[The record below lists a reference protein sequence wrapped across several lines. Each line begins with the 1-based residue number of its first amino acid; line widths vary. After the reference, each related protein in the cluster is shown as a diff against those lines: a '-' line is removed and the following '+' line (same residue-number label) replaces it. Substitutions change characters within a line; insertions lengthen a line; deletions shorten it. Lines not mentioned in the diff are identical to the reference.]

1 MINRFTVLAVLF
13 LCFLPGKPVNAYA
26 QEIYLGMSA
35 DFSGPNRG
43 LGIEFYRGAACYFES
58 LNSRGGI
65 HGRNVVIKAY
75 DDRYEPEPAVNNTV
89 KLVEEDQV
97 FALFNYV
104 GTPTP
109 TRVLPLLR
117 YYQEQGI
124 YLFTPMTGADPVLGH
139 EFVVGLR
146 ASYNEEIRVA
156 VDRFVAAGA
165 TKIGVMHQLDAYG
178 RGGWQGVKKALEN
191 HGLEI
196 VAEATYERGQSLDS
210 SFLPQVQ
217 ILKEADPDAIIS
229 IATYEAGAAFIRDAR
244 DNGLDAVIH
253 NLSFAGFF
261 KMLKH
266 LKAMENEYSRD
277 YLSGLVSSQVVPFY
291 GYEDHELV
299 QEYLDCLELINPGL
313 PDNIK
318 VSGYDFPG
326 PNSVGFEGFLN
337 AMFIA
342 AVLENLGP
350 EIPRHQI
357 PQVLDDAGGLNG
369 PMHYRDIFFQWQD
382 RDDVFFVSI
391 RDGNI
396 VSINDFSGLFK

>member
-1 MINRFTVLAVLF
+1 MIKRFTVLVVLF
-13 LCFLPGKPVNAYA
+13 LCFLPGKPVNANA

-58 LNSRGGI
+58 LNSNGGV
-65 HGRNVVIKAY
+65 HGRDVVIKAY
-75 DDRYEPEPAVNNTV
+75 DDRYEPEPAVNNTIR
-89 KLVEEDQV
+89 LVEEDQV

-104 GTPTP
+104 GTPTS
-109 TRVLPLLR
+109 TRVLPLLK
-117 YYQEQGI
+117 YYQDQDI
-124 YLFTPMTGADPVLGH
+124 YLFTPLTGADPVLGH
-139 EFVVGLR
+139 ELVVGLR
-146 ASYNEEIRVA
+146 PSYNEEISFA

-165 TKIGVMHQLDAYG
+165 TRIAVMHQLDAYG
-178 RGGWQGVKKALEN
+178 RGGWQGVKDALEQY
-191 HGLEI
+191 GLDI

-217 ILKEADPDAIIS
+217 ILKKADPDAIIS

-244 DNGLDAVIH
+244 DNGLQSVIH
-253 NLSFAGFF
+253 NLSFAGIF
-261 KMLKH
+261 KMFKH
-266 LKAMENEYSRD
+266 LQAMENKYSKD

-291 GYEDHELV
+291 GYESHELV
-299 QEYLDCLELINPGL
+299 QEYLDCLKLSNPGL
-313 PDNIK
+313 PDSIR
-318 VSGYDFPG
+318 VSEYDFPG
-326 PNSVGFEGFLN
+326 PNSIGFEGFLN
-337 AMFIA
+337 AMFIS

-350 EIPRHQI
+350 DIARHQI
-357 PQVLDDAGGLNG
+357 HQVLTDAGSLTG

-382 RDDVFFVSI
+382 RDNVFFVSI

>member
-1 MINRFTVLAVLF
+1 MINRFIVLTVFF
-13 LCFLPGKPVNAYA
+13 LCFLLVNPVKAHA
-26 QEIYLGMSA
+26 REIYLGMSA

-43 LGIEFYRGAACYFES
+43 LGIEFYLGAACYFKA
-58 LNSRGGI
+58 LNARGGI

-104 GTPTP
+104 GTPTA
-109 TRVLPLLR
+109 TRVLPLLK
-117 YYQEQGI
+117 YYQDQDI
-124 YLFTPMTGADPVLGH
+124 YLFTPLTGADPVLGH

-146 ASYNEEIRVA
+146 ASYNEEIKAA

-165 TKIGVMHQLDAYG
+165 TRIGVMHQLDAYG
-178 RGGWQGVKKALEN
+178 RGGWQSVKKSLEV

-196 VAEATYERGQSLDS
+196 VAEATYERGQSLES

-217 ILKEADPDAIIS
+217 ILKDADPDAIIS

-244 DNGLDAVIH
+244 DNGLEAVIH
-253 NLSFAGFF
+253 NLSFAGIF
-261 KMLKH
+261 KMFKH
-266 LKAMENEYSRD
+266 LKEMEEKHSRE

-299 QEYLDCLELINPGL
+299 QDYIDSINCYNKGL
-313 PDNIK
+313 PENIT
-318 VSGYDFPG
+318 VSGYEHSG
-326 PNSVGFEGFLN
+326 PNAVGFEGFLN

-342 AVLENLGP
+342 AVLKNLGP
-350 EIPRHQI
+350 DMPRHEI
-357 PQVLDDAGGLNG
+357 HQVLTDAGSLKG
-369 PMHYRDIFFQWQD
+369 PMHYRDIFFQWQNQ
-382 RDDVFFVSI
+382 DDVFFVSI
-391 RDGNI
+391 KDNNI